1 MGKALA
7 VAWSNRES
15 HDATD
20 VVSEDRA
27 RTELGRGGR
36 GVEYAS
42 RKENFINHSVPTARD
57 AEEGGLLPSHKH
69 EDDNSNG

>member
-27 RTELGRGGR
+27 RSESGRAAE
-36 GVEYAS
+36 VEYVR
-42 RKENFINHSVPTARD
+42 RKENLKNHSVPTARD
-57 AEEGGLLPSHKH
+57 AEEGGLLPSHNH
-69 EDDNSNG
+69 EDDNSND